1 MIALALPMKELIVPV
16 SYLGCFKV
24 DTKQW
29 NMICLANSHAPH
41 CATDVNSI
49 LQITIPYETSVLFA
63 GTSRPSPMGQWRWRE
78 QPPET
83 NERSSHAHGG
93 KKCWP
98 SSTPHKTSPAPSFS
112 TEEKTEEIMP
122 AQAAQPCSALLFST
136 LLTFSMAADTA
147 LVFARTHEAKI
158 WFVKHVRCRA
168 AQDTKNRLYR
178 LSGHP
183 QDVTSC
189 NLNSMQDTPGRFRS
203 NKLKLQ
209 AIDSSTQALVPV
221 I

>member
-1 MIALALPMKELIVPV
+1 
-16 SYLGCFKV
+16 
-24 DTKQW
+24 
-29 NMICLANSHAPH
+29 
-41 CATDVNSI
+41 
-49 LQITIPYETSVLFA
+49 
-63 GTSRPSPMGQWRWRE
+63 
-78 QPPET
+78 
-83 NERSSHAHGG
+83 
-93 KKCWP
+93 
-98 SSTPHKTSPAPSFS
+98 
-112 TEEKTEEIMP
+112 MP
-122 AQAAQPCSALLFST
+122 AQAQPCSALLFST

-168 AQDTKNRLYR
+168 AQETKNQLYR

-203 NKLKLQ
+203 NQLKLQ